1 MIGSELGLSNEAL
14 FCFLKNMKEHKKS
27 CSKCKSLKSADD
39 FSKNKNSKDGL
50 FSQCKSCR
58 KAYRDANKQWYIDY
72 QRKYRAENR
81 DKVIESAV
89 QYKKRRRELDPTFRM
104 IDNFRSRVT
113 IFCRKVKMNKKQSSL
128 SFIGCSVDDFKVY
141 IESKFMV
148 GMSWDNYGE
157 WHIDHIIP
165 ISSALSEEDLK
176 SLNHYSN
183 LQPLWAFDNVSKGN
197 RVL

>member
-1 MIGSELGLSNEAL
+1 
-14 FCFLKNMKEHKKS
+14 MKEHKKS

-81 DKVIESAV
+81 DKVIKSAV

-165 ISSALSEEDLK
+165 ISSALSEEDIK

-183 LQPLWAFDNVSKGN
+183 LQPLWAFDNMSKGN